1 MASTL
6 KRFLI
11 GSPLSTDEAD
21 HQRIPKT
28 IGLAVFSS
36 DAISSTAYATQE
48 ILLVLVPVGGMAVI
62 ARSNYTFGYLTP
74 IAIIVVLLLAIV
86 ANSYRQT
93 IHAYPDGGGAYV
105 VSREN
110 LGEIPALVAGGSLL
124 VDYVLTVSVSVAAGT
139 QAIYSAV
146 PSLEPYKVLICLGF
160 VTILTLANLRGV
172 KESGRI
178 FAAPTYL
185 YIFALVALIGW
196 GLFQMA
202 RGTLPTLP
210 PNPEALAELR
220 QSFGPPLGL
229 GGITLFLFARAFS
242 SGAVALSGVEAIS
255 NGIPA
260 FRKPTSKNAATTLV
274 WMAVILGTSFV
285 GITMLAEHIRPTPS
299 ETGESVNS
307 IIGRTVFGG
316 TGTMYWILQVATA
329 GILILAANTAYAD
342 FPRLAALVGKDGYLP
357 RQFANRGDRLVFS
370 NGVLV
375 LAGAASILI
384 VAFGGN
390 VNALIPLYAVGVF
403 TSFTLSQS
411 GMVRHHLKDRQ
422 RGWRT
427 SVVFS
432 AVGAVATFLVMMI
445 VIVSKFTIGAWI
457 PVALIPVIVIGF
469 KSVKG
474 HYAQVA
480 KRLRVDPAYR
490 ARETPPR
497 HGVVVLVGGVN
508 QSSIAAIRYARSLAA
523 ADTVA
528 VTVAID
534 EENAERIRA
543 AWERHQIPM
552 ALEII
557 ESPYRDLTGS
567 VEDYLNQLDA
577 RWNHDFITVVI
588 AEFVL
593 PHWYQG
599 VFHNQSALALKLAL
613 KYRPDTVVVNVPFLV
628 SEQGEPTMTA
638 EDLGLRRDDL
648 APATVE
654 RVEAAV
660 SPSPGDD

>member
-11 GSPLSTDEAD
+11 GRPLATEEAE

-48 ILLVLVPVGGMAVI
+48 ILLVLVPVGGMALM
-62 ARSNYTFGYLTP
+62 ADSDSTFGYLTP
-74 IAIIVVLLLAIV
+74 IAVLVVVLLAV
-86 ANSYRQT
+86 VSNSYRQT

-110 LGEIPALVAGGSLL
+110 LGEVPSLVAGGSLL

-146 PSLEPYKVLICLGF
+146 PELAPYRVELCLFF
-160 VTILTLANLRGV
+160 VAMLTVANLRGV
-172 KESGRI
+172 KESGRL
-178 FAAPTYL
+178 FAAPTYV
-185 YIFALVALIGW
+185 YIGILGLLIAVGGYKLW
-196 GLFQMA
+196 Q
-202 RGTLPTLP
+202 GTLPQLP
-210 PNPEALAELR
+210 PDLEALEELSAET
-220 QSFGPPLGL
+220 GTVPLGV

-255 NGIPA
+255 NGVPA
-260 FRKPTSKNAATTLV
+260 FRRPTAKNAAVTLI
-274 WMAVILGTSFV
+274 WMAGILGVSFIGLTV
-285 GITMLAEHIRPTPS
+285 LAEHIRPTPT

-316 TGTMYWILQVATA
+316 TGALYWVLQAATA
-329 GILILAANTAYAD
+329 GILVLAANTAYAD

-370 NGVLV
+370 NGILF
-375 LAGAASILI
+375 LAAAASVLL

-390 VNALIPLYAVGVF
+390 VSALIPLYAVGVF

-411 GMVRHHLKDRQ
+411 GMVRHHLSFRE
-422 RGWRT
+422 RGWRV
-427 SVVFS
+427 SLVIS
-432 AVGAVATFLVMMI
+432 AVGAVATFVVATV

-457 PVALIPVIVIGF
+457 PVVLIPVIVVGF
-469 KSVKG
+469 KAVKG
-474 HYAQVA
+474 HYRQVA
-480 KRLRVDPAYR
+480 EQLRVPQGFIEEQAV
-490 ARETPPR
+490 PR

-508 QSSIAAIRYARSLAA
+508 QSSLAAIRYARSVGA
-523 ADTVA
+523 ADAVA

-534 EENAERIRA
+534 EEHAERFRSQ
-543 AWERHQIPM
+543 WERHHIDYP
-552 ALEII
+552 LEII
-557 ESPYRDLTGS
+557 ESPYRDLTGT
-567 VEDYLNQLDA
+567 VEDYLDELEQ
-577 RWNHDFITVVI
+577 RWGHDYLTVVI
-588 AEFVL
+588 PEFVL

-613 KYRPDTVVVNVPFLV
+613 KFRKDTVVVNVPFHLE
-628 SEQGEPTMTA
+628 SDRELEA
-638 EDLGLRRDDL
+638 EAEGLGLAVDTGADQLPQRD
-648 APATVE
+648 
-654 RVEAAV
+654 
-660 SPSPGDD
+660 SPNL